1 MKTIFFFFALA
12 ASVAAIATQPEPR
25 LQPAVGSRQWAVEP
39 PVYYTGN
46 NEPAASSVNNRQP
59 SADSVQ
65 LATVAPYP
73 LERAEEVVPE
83 CPAYL
88 TGNDEPVPFGRFIA
102 E

>member
-12 ASVAAIATQPEPR
+12 SSVAAIATQPEPR
-25 LQPAVGSRQWAVEP
+25 
-39 PVYYTGN
+39 VYYTGN
-46 NEPAASSVNNRQP
+46 NELATS

-65 LATVAPYP
+65 LATVAPAP
-73 LERAEEVVPE
+73 LERAGGEVLERAAEAALEPAPE